1 MTRPNP
7 QSDGIMHPVMGKRN
21 ETPRARNRT
30 CNLFQ
35 RSRSGGLGC
44 GLRAP
49 ARPRARVPTDGRLEP
64 ELAAHRTGDARLRD
78 CTPDIRT

>member
-1 MTRPNP
+1 
-7 QSDGIMHPVMGKRN
+7 MHPVNLN
-21 ETPRARNRT
+21 ETEPLSALALRRA
-30 CNLFQ
+30 
-35 RSRSGGLGC
+35 
-44 GLRAP
+44 GLRCAAP

>member
-1 MTRPNP
+1 
-7 QSDGIMHPVMGKRN
+7 MHPVNLN
-21 ETPRARNRT
+21 ETEPLSALALRRA
-30 CNLFQ
+30 
-35 RSRSGGLGC
+35 GLWAA
-44 GLRAP
+44 LRAP